1 MSKRSNT
8 LDKGKGAAAAAAAGV
23 SSQPGP
29 PGRNAVAMDVDIRK
43 LTVRIKQFLF
53 TYLFIDKLFNHPL
66 LRSVYFCPLK
76 F

>member
-8 LDKGKGAAAAAAAGV
+8 LDKGKGAASAAAAAGV

-43 LTVRIKQFLF
+43 LTVR
-53 TYLFIDKLFNHPL
+53 
-66 LRSVYFCPLK
+66 
-76 F
+76 